1 MDALL
6 WHTQALTPAPAPP
19 EPVLLREFSTLST
32 QDQDEY
38 WTRMHRWMCASTLD
52 CDRTAAIR
60 RGMDRVLQRN
70 EYARSGAKTIIGLSA
85 PNGVGKS
92 TFIKFYAQD
101 RYQRMMHD
109 QPVDKLPSR
118 TDSGGSPSH
127 WIPQVYIT
135 LRAASE
141 VPDVNAAILS
151 YLGYPIMGRTTK
163 DTTLLVHAVARHGVK
178 LLILDDAHMLRAK
191 QARARDV
198 LDYVKFLNTMM
209 GERDGTLVLVG
220 ANMEGGPVYQD
231 PQVAARLRAFALQP
245 YTVQQD
251 TTERVAWQ
259 QLLAGAE
266 KKFMPYLD
274 SATEGTLTRELA
286 GQIWARTQGHLGDTH
301 QLITTAL
308 LDAFDQGDTTLVSEH
323 LQGVRLSARAE
334 AAEADLAREATLTSR
349 REQNR
354 KAKR

>member
-6 WHTQALTPAPAPP
+6 WHTQAMTLAPTAP
-19 EPVLLREFSTLST
+19 EPVLLHEFGQLSPEA
-32 QDQDEY
+32 QNEY
-38 WTRMHRWMCASTLD
+38 WTRLNRWMCATTLD
-52 CDRTAAIR
+52 CERTDALRA
-60 RGMDRVLQRN
+60 GMDRVTYRN
-70 EYARSGAKTIIGLSA
+70 AYSRSGAKTIIGLSA

-92 TFIKFYAQD
+92 TFIKSYAQD
-101 RYQRMMHD
+101 LYHQSM
-109 QPVDKLPSR
+109 QGQAVDKLPSH
-118 TDSGGSPSH
+118 TDSSGAPSH
-127 WIPQVYIT
+127 WIPKVYIT

-141 VPDVNAAILS
+141 VADVNAAILS

-163 DTTLLVHAVARHGVK
+163 DTTLLVHAVARHGVR

-220 ANMEGGPVYQD
+220 ANMEGGPVYED
-231 PQVAARLRAFALQP
+231 PQLAARLRTFALHP
-245 YTVQQD
+245 YNVQQD
-251 TTERVAWQ
+251 TTERMAWQ
-259 QLLAGAE
+259 HLLAAVE

-274 SATEGTLTRELA
+274 TATEGTLTRELA
-286 GQIWARTQGHLGDTH
+286 GPIWARTQGHLGDTQ

-308 LDAFDQGDTTLVSEH
+308 LEAFDQGDTTLTSEH
-323 LQGVRLSARAE
+323 LRGVRLSARAE
-334 AAEADLAREATLTSR
+334 AAEADLLRDATLTSH